1 MRNIIILILCA
12 TAMSAQFKKT
22 FNETVTG
29 SYNTIKT
36 GEQIIASVNSLNH
49 ADYGKFEF
57 DINPIY
63 NVTYVAGKM
72 TANEFMNKTNIGFK
86 HNTLSFFYLNQYDT
100 SLIRSIDWDEWN
112 GLGFGKKFKISEKFS
127 TSLSYCFEQQLRKY
141 VGSDLETIYRNSF
154 RLKSSLNY
162 DTVAFS
168 IEYYY
173 QPAIN
178 TNDVNVFG
186 TSKITILP
194 NKPVSFVVQNT
205 YNYMSTDPVKT
216 IQNTTFGV
224 NINIK

>member
-1 MRNIIILILCA
+1 
-12 TAMSAQFKKT
+12 MSAQTKKT
-22 FNETVTG
+22 FSETVTG

-36 GEQIIASVNSLNH
+36 GEQIIASINSQNH
-49 ADYGKFEF
+49 ADYKKFEF
-57 DINPIY
+57 DFNPLY
-63 NVTYVAGKM
+63 NLTYVAGKM
-72 TANEFMNKTNIGFK
+72 TANEFMNKISVGFK
-86 HNTLSFFYLNQYDT
+86 HNSYSFFYLNQYDS

-112 GLGFGKKFKISEKFS
+112 GLGAGKKFKITEKF
-127 TSLSYCFEQQLRKY
+127 TSAVSYCFEHQLRKY
-141 VGSDLETIYRNSF
+141 VGSDLVTIYRNSF

-162 DTVAFS
+162 ETVAFS

-178 TNDVNVFG
+178 INDVNVFG